1 VKHVLI
7 VDKLLPF
14 LHAQSVPDD
23 IRASTWRESAE
34 FPAGDYDGVIPVVTT
49 AVHAPDMDRMRGL
62 KVIANYGV
70 GYDNV
75 DVNAA
80 HARGI
85 AVSNTPGVLTEATA
99 ELTWALI
106 FAVAR
111 RLGEGER
118 LVRAKQWTGWT
129 PTQLLGTDL
138 KGRTLG
144 IVGAGR
150 IGRAV
155 GTRAA
160 AFGMNV
166 VYWSRTRQPEWE
178 TQCGGR
184 FEELA
189 GLLELGDVVSIHLSR
204 SAATERLIDAAALA
218 RMNDGAILINTAR
231 GAIVDERA
239 LIAELQA
246 GRLRAG
252 LDVYIEEPEVPSEL
266 LALDNVVV
274 LPHLGSATRQARQ
287 AMWDLAWQN
296 LVRGIAGEPLLNP
309 ILR

>member
-1 VKHVLI
+1 MKHVL
-7 VDKLLPF
+7 VVGQLLPF
-14 LHAQSVPDD
+14 LQAQMVPDNM
-23 IRASTWRESAE
+23 RAAVLHEADGI
-34 FPAGDYDGVIPVVTT
+34 PAGDWDGVIPVVTT
-49 AVHAPDMDRMRGL
+49 AMRAPQMDRMRGL

-85 AVSNTPGVLTEATA
+85 AVSNTPGVLTDATA

-106 FAVAR
+106 LAVAR
-111 RLGEGER
+111 RIGEGER
-118 LVRAKQWTGWT
+118 LVRAGQWTGWT

-138 KGRTLG
+138 KGRTIG

-155 GTRAA
+155 GARAA
-160 AFGMNV
+160 AFSMNV

-178 TQCGGR
+178 AQCGGR
-184 FEELA
+184 FVALA
-189 GLLELGDVVSIHLSR
+189 DLLAACDVVTIHLSR
-204 SAATERLIDAAALA
+204 SAETERLIDAGALA
-218 RMNDGAILINTAR
+218 IMKDGAILINTAR
-231 GAIVDERA
+231 GAIVDEHA
-239 LIAELQA
+239 LLAELQA
-246 GRLRAG
+246 RRLSAG
-252 LDVYIEEPEVPSEL
+252 LDVYVNEPQVPTEL
-266 LALDNVVV
+266 SALDNVVV

-296 LVRGIAGEPLLNP
+296 LLRGIAGEPLLTP
-309 ILR
+309 VR

>member
-7 VDKLLPF
+7 ADKLLPF
-14 LHAQSVPDD
+14 LQAQSIPAELS
-23 IRASTWRESAE
+23 ASVVSEAE
-34 FPAGDYDGVIPVVTT
+34 GMPAGPVDGIIPVVTT
-49 AVHAPDMDRMRGL
+49 TVGAPDMDRMAGL

-75 DVNAA
+75 DVEAA
-80 HARGI
+80 RARGI
-85 AVSNTPGVLTEATA
+85 AVSNTPGVLTDATA

-106 FAVAR
+106 FGVAR

-118 LVRAKQWTGWT
+118 LVRAGQWTGWT

-138 KGRTLG
+138 NGRTLG

-155 GTRAA
+155 GARAA

-178 TQCGGR
+178 AQCGAR

-189 GLLELGDVVSIHLSR
+189 ELLGSCDVVSLHLSR
-204 SAATERLIDAAALA
+204 SAETEHLIDAGALA
-218 RMNDGAILINTAR
+218 RMKDGAILVNTAR
-231 GAIVDERA
+231 GAIVNERA
-239 LIAELQA
+239 LIAELQSR
-246 GRLRAG
+246 RLSAG
-252 LDVYIEEPEVPSEL
+252 LDVYIDEPKVPAEL
-266 LALDNVVV
+266 LTLDNVLV

-296 LVRGIAGEPLLNP
+296 LLRGIAGEPLLTP
-309 ILR
+309 VR

>member
-1 VKHVLI
+1 MKHVLI
-7 VDKLLPF
+7 VDKLVPF
-14 LHAQSVPDD
+14 LHAQSIPDD
-23 IRASTWRESAE
+23 IRASILREAE
-34 FPAGDYDGVIPVVTT
+34 GVPEGDYDGIIPVVTT
-49 AVHAPDMDRMRGL
+49 AMRGRDMDRMRGL

-85 AVSNTPGVLTEATA
+85 VVSNTPGVLTDATA

-106 FAVAR
+106 FGVAR

-118 LVRAKQWTGWT
+118 LVRAGQWTGWT

-138 KGRTLG
+138 NGKTIG

-160 AFGMNV
+160 AFGMKV
-166 VYWSRTRQPEWE
+166 VYWSRTRQTEWE
-178 TQCGGR
+178 AHCGAR

-189 GLLELGDVVSIHLSR
+189 DLLRSCDVVSIHLSM
-204 SAATERLIDAAALA
+204 SAETERLIDAAALA
-218 RMNDGAILINTAR
+218 RMKDGAILINTAR

-239 LIAELQA
+239 LIAELQSQ
-246 GRLRAG
+246 RLSAG
-252 LDVYIEEPEVPSEL
+252 LDVYSDEPKVPPAL

-274 LPHLGSATRQARQ
+274 LPHLGSATHQARQ

-296 LVRGIAGEPLLNP
+296 LVRGIAGEPLLTP
-309 ILR
+309 I